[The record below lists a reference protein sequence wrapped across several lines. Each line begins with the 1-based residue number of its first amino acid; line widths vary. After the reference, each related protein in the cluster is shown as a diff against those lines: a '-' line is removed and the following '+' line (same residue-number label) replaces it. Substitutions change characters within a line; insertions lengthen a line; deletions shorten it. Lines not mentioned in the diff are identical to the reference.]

1 MKLYLAHPFDARN
14 WVRSWE
20 LEVEKRLK
28 IEFLNPFYGVPDRT
42 DIEKIDAGRQERY
55 AQIDP
60 TELVNRDLQHM
71 RKCVGLVGIVDGSLS
86 YGTIMEIV
94 YAKSYQLPVFLI
106 VTNGHHEHPWLV
118 YHSTKIF
125 TSLVEFENYFKDS
138 QNDSRNGIS

>member
-1 MKLYLAHPFDARN
+1 MKLYLAHPFDTRN

-28 IEFLNPFYGVPDRT
+28 IELLNPFYDASGRT
-42 DIEKIDAGRQERY
+42 DIEKIDAGRRERY
-55 AQIDP
+55 EQINP

-71 RKCVGLVGIVDGSLS
+71 RKCDGLVGIVDGSLS

-94 YAKSYQLPVFLI
+94 YAKLYQLPVFLV
-106 VTNGHHEHPWLV
+106 VTNKHQKHPWLV

-125 TSLVEFENYFKDS
+125 VSLEEFENYFKDS
-138 QNDSRNGIS
+138 QNNPGNGSA